1 MSAVMTYEEKVRA
14 IAVAILNGGA
24 HAALTEYL
32 KLRGDNLLRSLR
44 TAKPETFQV
53 IQGRLDENDKLM
65 DLIKAMEH
73 VNDPENN
80 G

>member
-1 MSAVMTYEEKVRA
+1 MTYEDKLKA

-32 KLRGDNLLRSLR
+32 KLRGDNLLRTLR
-44 TAKPETFQV
+44 TAKVDTFQQ

-65 DLIKAMEH
+65 ELINAIEH
-73 VNDPENN
+73 VNDPENKD
-80 G
+80 